1 MLWKIA
7 LYLAIAWGLVCA
19 VITVTAFAR
28 LGFDAIRNRVR
39 GTAKEDPK
47 LVPVEQNPLFTM
59 QPSRHRPG

>member
-7 LYLAIAWGLVCA
+7 LYAAIAWGVMCT

-28 LGFDAIRNRVR
+28 IGFDAIRSRLR
-39 GTAKEDPK
+39 GGAEHPK
-47 LVPVEQNPLFTM
+47 LVPVEQSPLFTM